1 MRGWL
6 NDTRSYVPPVQINE
20 VMRAAGLAV
29 VVEAGPNSKFSKG
42 EILSGSFGWTEYVI
56 MKDKAVQ
63 RIQPLKGAEPLD
75 YLHAMGFPGMTA
87 YFGLYDVGK
96 LKKGETLV
104 VSGAAGAVGSLV
116 CQFGKQSGATVIAI
130 AGSSEK
136 CAWLKKSIG
145 VDHALNYKD
154 SNFYA
159 NWKELGYFD
168 VFFDNVGGD
177 MLDFALRRMN
187 KGARIALCGAISQY
201 NAAKPNGLRAYQSL
215 IAQRAKL
222 EGFIVFDYVKE
233 FPAAQK
239 HVADMLASGKLQRK
253 FHVVEGLSNAPS
265 ALPMLFTGGNTGK
278 LVIKVAQDEDA
289 TSKL

>member
-1 MRGWL
+1 M
-6 NDTRSYVPPVQINE
+6 
-20 VMRAAGLAV
+20 
-29 VVEAGPNSKFSKG
+29 
-42 EILSGSFGWTEYVI
+42 
-56 MKDKAVQ
+56 
-63 RIQPLKGAEPLD
+63 
-75 YLHAMGFPGMTA
+75 
-87 YFGLYDVGK
+87 
-96 LKKGETLV
+96 
-104 VSGAAGAVGSLV
+104 
-116 CQFGKQSGATVIAI
+116 IAI

-222 EGFIVFDYVKE
+222 EGFIVSVGVQAFCTDVYPSSRFDYVKE

-278 LVIKVAQDEDA
+278 L
-289 TSKL
+289 